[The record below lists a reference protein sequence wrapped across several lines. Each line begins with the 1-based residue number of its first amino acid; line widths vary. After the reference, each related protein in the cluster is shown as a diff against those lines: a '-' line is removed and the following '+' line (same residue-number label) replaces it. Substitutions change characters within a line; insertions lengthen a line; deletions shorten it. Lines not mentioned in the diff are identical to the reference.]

1 MEILI
6 ILLIIL
12 VVVVVKSGNKP
23 DYNEQVHTQG
33 SNLGKRGDMTWSY
46 IHQKYVPS
54 VHYDH
59 DSEYDAEHGLGE
71 WAVEYYE
78 EEDEGEKLPFM
89 VVAQQAADIQGISLA
104 EWLEPYGIY
113 EAALI
118 AEADELGITVDE
130 LMETK
135 L

>member
-6 ILLIIL
+6 ILLIVL

-33 SNLGKRGDMTWSY
+33 SALGNRGDMTWSY
-46 IHQKYVPS
+46 IHQKYVPT
-54 VHYDH
+54 VHYDP
-59 DSEYDAEHGLGE
+59 DAECDAENGWGE
-71 WAVEYYE
+71 WAEDYE

-104 EWLEPYGIY
+104 KWLEPYGLY

-130 LMETK
+130 LMESK

>member
-6 ILLIIL
+6 ILLIVL

-33 SNLGKRGDMTWSY
+33 SALGNRGDMTWSY
-46 IHQKYVPS
+46 IHQKYVPT

-59 DSEYDAEHGLGE
+59 DAECDAENGWGE
-71 WAVEYYE
+71 WAEDYE

-104 EWLEPYGIY
+104 KWLEPYGIY

>member
-6 ILLIIL
+6 ILLIVL

-33 SNLGKRGDMTWSY
+33 SALGNRGDMTWSY
-46 IHQKYVPS
+46 IHQKYVPT
-54 VHYDH
+54 VHYDP
-59 DSEYDAEHGLGE
+59 DAECDAEHGWGE
-71 WAVEYYE
+71 WAEDYE

-104 EWLEPYGIY
+104 KWLEPYGLY
-113 EAALI
+113 EAVLI

>member
-6 ILLIIL
+6 ILLIVV
-12 VVVVVKSGNKP
+12 VVVVVKNGNKP

-33 SNLGKRGDMTWSY
+33 SALGNRGDMTWSY
-46 IHQKYVPS
+46 IHQKYVPT
-54 VHYDH
+54 VHYDP
-59 DSEYDAEHGLGE
+59 DAECDAENGWGE
-71 WAVEYYE
+71 WAEDYE

-104 EWLEPYGIY
+104 KWLEPYGLY
-113 EAALI
+113 EAELL
-118 AEADELGITVDE
+118 AEAIELGITVDE